1 MLLARVCPFFWAG
14 LLVRQNLL
22 GLAAVLLVRTLTL
35 FPLFLPPS
43 LLVCPVLSATLLLS
57 ASTTVIGVEHAD
69 MMFTTVYDF
78 KGTGAPGHGKYFRRP
93 SVSAVQQSCH
103 TVVLGLR
110 TRMVLRKRYPTDSGG
125 GLLIYVAWGY
135 HACGGKPVLK
145 PEEFPEFWC
154 P

>member
-1 MLLARVCPFFWAG
+1 
-14 LLVRQNLL
+14 
-22 GLAAVLLVRTLTL
+22 
-35 FPLFLPPS
+35 
-43 LLVCPVLSATLLLS
+43 
-57 ASTTVIGVEHAD
+57 

-110 TRMVLRKRYPTDSGG
+110 MRMVLRKRNPTDSGG
-125 GLLIYVAWGY
+125 GLLIYVAWGH
-135 HACGGKPVLK
+135 HACGEKPVLK
-145 PEEFPEFWC
+145 PEGFPGFWC